1 MAMGKG
7 LEKPTGPKGG
17 AAVVPLAIPLMAGP
31 GAIATV
37 IALGNSDVGVVRLA
51 NLLIII
57 ALTAMTFVFL
67 LLAAP
72 VERLLGETG
81 LMVVS
86 RILGLLLLAIAASTI
101 ISALAAAFP
110 GLQG

>member
-1 MAMGKG
+1 MAPDFSSINVSVG
-7 LEKPTGPKGG
+7 
-17 AAVVPLAIPLMAGP
+17 I
-31 GAIATV
+31 AIANKEQARKGQPFTRLLDNNLV
-37 IALGNSDVGVVRLA
+37 YGQRVSSVVRLA

-101 ISALAAAFP
+101 ISALGAAFP
-110 GLQG
+110 GLSG